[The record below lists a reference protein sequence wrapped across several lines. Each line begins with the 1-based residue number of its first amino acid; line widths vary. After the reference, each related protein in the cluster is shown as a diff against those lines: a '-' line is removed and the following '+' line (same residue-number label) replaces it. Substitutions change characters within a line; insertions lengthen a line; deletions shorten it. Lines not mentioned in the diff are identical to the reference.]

1 MPLPRS
7 ALIAAAFTM
16 SGCAAI
22 SDLFGPD
29 VPNPF
34 LGEDTLLLE
43 LSCDA
48 AGAAA
53 ASNLVGTRMTLLDLR
68 HSVTAHPSG
77 QLSITTTN
85 ADQHQAQALEALLV
99 ASPELG
105 FHAVLEDQAP
115 LRPRHDPPEEALL
128 DAFPATGGRPDMAF
142 DVEAMQAMLEL
153 TGADLPPIEGAR
165 VVERFDQREVYAA
178 PPSADWQPWL
188 STLPLPDSA
197 EVVLE
202 CWDDADQEELCS
214 PLLIESPAAVTAA
227 QVVNVEIALGDQ
239 FGEPHLELIFNEQGK
254 RDFHALSERL
264 VGRYLAIVS
273 DGLVLSRPMVM
284 EPIPGGR
291 AWLNIGGG
299 RDQEDLLDLWRFYA
313 LLRTGP
319 LPAACSLVSSELV
332 P

>member
-1 MPLPRS
+1 MRRTLLP
-7 ALIAAAFTM
+7 LIALTAT
-16 SGCAAI
+16 GCGVY
-22 SDLFGPD
+22 DLLFGPS

-34 LGEDTLLLE
+34 LGEGTLLLE

-77 QLSITTTN
+77 QLTITTTN
-85 ADQHQAQALEALLV
+85 ADPALAPALGALLV
-99 ASPELG
+99 ASPDLG

-115 LRPRHDPPEEALL
+115 LRPRHDPPEEAFL

-153 TGADLPPIEGAR
+153 TGSDLPPIEG
-165 VVERFDQREVYAA
+165 VSIVERFDEREVYAA
-178 PPSADWQPWL
+178 PSGADWQPWL
-188 STLPLPDSA
+188 STLPLPDGA
-197 EVVLE
+197 EVVME
-202 CWDDADQEELCS
+202 CWDDHGEDELCA
-214 PLLIESPAAVTAA
+214 PLLVESPPPVTAA
-227 QVVNVEIALGDQ
+227 NIIDVEMALDEQ
-239 FGEPHLELIFNEQGK
+239 FMEPHLELVFNEHGK
-254 RDFHALSERL
+254 RAFHQLSERL

-273 DGLVLSRPMVM
+273 EGRVLSRPMVA

-291 AWLNIGGG
+291 AWLNVGYGM
-299 RDQEDLLDLWRFYA
+299 DQDDLLELWSYYA
-313 LLRTGP
+313 LLETGA
-319 LPAACSLVSSELV
+319 LPGPCSLESNEQV